1 MTGITSGLGS
11 TFGTAVTR
19 EVTAQRDSRGSS
31 ADGNSTRLQVRVGQ
45 PRFGWEVASW
55 LVTHASTYHIH
66 QIRYGGFEWRAA
78 ASSKG
83 WVRDAGAP
91 PTGSLELS

>member
-1 MTGITSGLGS
+1 VTGITSGLSS

-19 EVTAQRDSRGSS
+19 EVTGQRDGRGSS

-66 QIRYGGFEWRAA
+66 EIRYGGFEWRAT

-91 PTGSLELS
+91 PTGTLELS